1 MNDLLDMFLRS
12 NYDFEALSF
21 RAFEETVD
29 ATPQKHTP
37 LKKASIG
44 EPNTFHK
51 QENK

>member
-1 MNDLLDMFLRS
+1 MNDLLDMFLQS

-37 LKKASIG
+37 LKKGKYRQTKHLS
-44 EPNTFHK
+44 
-51 QENK
+51 